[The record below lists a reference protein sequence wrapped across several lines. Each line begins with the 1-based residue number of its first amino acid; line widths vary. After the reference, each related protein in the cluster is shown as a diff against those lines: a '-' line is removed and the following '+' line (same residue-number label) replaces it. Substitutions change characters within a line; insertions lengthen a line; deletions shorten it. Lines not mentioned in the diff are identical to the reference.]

1 MAGAAGARWEVI
13 VIAGLYALGA
23 HGIMTLNDFKA
34 IEGDIKQGVNSLP
47 VTLGPERAAKLACWV
62 MTIPQLLVLGL
73 LISWDIKGPAAV
85 VALVIAAQL
94 LAMGKMLK
102 DPKGLAPWYNGT
114 GVVLYV
120 SGMMAS
126 AVALGGLA

>member
-1 MAGAAGARWEVI
+1 
-13 VIAGLYALGA
+13 
-23 HGIMTLNDFKA
+23 
-34 IEGDIKQGVNSLP
+34 
-47 VTLGPERAAKLACWV
+47 
-62 MTIPQLLVLGL
+62 LLVLGL